1 MGHRSRKGATLT
13 LKLWIGRPKEV
24 RASLRDDPVG
34 HGRLAA
40 VVDFGQRD
48 DISKRHFMLS
58 YPKHAIPVFDTWES
72 MAYDSSEPE

>member
-1 MGHRSRKGATLT
+1 MLT

-24 RASLRDDPVG
+24 RASLTQGNPVG
-34 HGRLAA
+34 YGRLAA

-58 YPKHAIPVFDTWES
+58 YPKYAIPVFDTWES
-72 MAYDSSEPE
+72 MAYDLYELE

>member
-1 MGHRSRKGATLT
+1 MPT

-40 VVDFGQRD
+40 VVVIGQLD
-48 DISKRHFMLS
+48 DIIHKAL
-58 YPKHAIPVFDTWES
+58 YVVIPKTAILVLDT
-72 MAYDSSEPE
+72 

>member
-1 MGHRSRKGATLT
+1 MGHRSCEGAMLT

-40 VVDFGQRD
+40 VVVIGQLD
-48 DISKRHFMLS
+48 DI
-58 YPKHAIPVFDTWES
+58 
-72 MAYDSSEPE
+72 